1 MAVHTEKAAAM
12 AKALAVWHATVPP
25 CATGWGGFSRSCEGF
40 SSTALHPP
48 SLLPNATTGGEDVF
62 GRRAELSAVPGGAA
76 EAAVAQDSEADW
88 WVDTELRKVIHY

>member
-40 SSTALHPP
+40 SSTALHP

-62 GRRAELSAVPGGAA
+62 GRRAKLSAVPGGAA

-88 WVDTELRKVIHY
+88 WVDTELREVIHY